1 MKAITKFNMTLINQI
16 SESVDISCGGSQ
28 LILTRAPLYCTSK
41 LHSRTEGVMQ
51 ESKCVLMMKGQI

>member
-51 ESKCVLMMKGQI
+51 DQNVF